1 MTLAETMLIKTWRV
15 EHPLT
20 VLNHIIL
27 KKKCFCACLA
37 DRTSPN
43 NCLESFNIE
52 EKNVLKT

>member
-20 VLNHIIL
+20 VLNHIIS

-37 DRTSPN
+37 DRTCPN

-52 EKNVLKT
+52 EKMF